1 MKIYIYIREYS
12 KPYYYRVLGS
22 TMSGCSEDARA
33 CVHYTFYIWLEWLC
47 TLFAYVIRFFQME
60 RDIYVNIRIYT
71 FIYIYHKVRVTGE
84 RNFSEIQKS
93 NPRRRDNSIRKKAK
107 QKPRRANR
115 MSTAHIRMW
124 LSKESVLSNEQ

>member
-22 TMSGCSEDARA
+22 TMSGCSEDARV
-33 CVHYTFYIWLEWLC
+33 CTLYILYLTRVVVYTFRIRHTFLPNGTRYIRENS
-47 TLFAYVIRFFQME
+47 YV
-60 RDIYVNIRIYT
+60 Y
-71 FIYIYHKVRVTGE
+71 IYIYHKVRVTGE

-107 QKPRRANR
+107 QKPRQANR
-115 MSTAHIRMW
+115 MSTAHIRM
-124 LSKESVLSNEQ
+124 